1 MTLRSFRRRPRPAA
15 RPLPALLGLLALP
28 LLGGCRTE
36 VPFYERQAFSDPS
49 MAFESD
55 PAQVHFTAKTLFSM
69 EGSIGGVGTSGGG
82 GCGCY

>member
-1 MTLRSFRRRPRPAA
+1 MPRFKSRTLTR
-15 RPLPALLGLLALP
+15 ALVGLAGLS

-36 VPFYERQAFSDPS
+36 VPFYEREAFADAV

-55 PAQVHFTAKTLFSM
+55 PAVVHFQAKTIYSM